1 MTGSGERLKTL
12 VAHDSGRF
20 DPYMPEP
27 QFPTP
32 SMSSASMAW
41 HDAALEES
49 QRLLECARDCQD
61 DNENMSSERC
71 ETLFKYARELQELST
86 VLKVCPGIENEVAA
100 EIRRIC
106 INRIIRINELSK
118 DQCK

>member
-1 MTGSGERLKTL
+1 MTEGGERLKTL
-12 VAHDSGRF
+12 VAHDSGKF
-20 DPYMPEP
+20 DPYVPGS

-49 QRLLECARDCQD
+49 ARLLECAKNCREDI
-61 DNENMSSERC
+61 ENMSSETC
-71 ETLFKYARELQELST
+71 EMLYRYARELQELSMI
-86 VLKVCPGIENEVAA
+86 LKMCPGIENEVAA
-100 EIRRIC
+100 EIRRTC